1 MCSPLR
7 SLRSAGKDQSIEGAG
22 DDQGRHR
29 VRPSNID
36 QDAGHAHLAH
46 RAEGALLRVGLGHE
60 ALYFGTMHLGT
71 IVPTRSKRF
80 YSPAECLEA
89 ALRALGIS

>member
-1 MCSPLR
+1 VIFLR
-7 SLRSAGKDQSIEGAG
+7 G
-22 DDQGRHR
+22 
-29 VRPSNID
+29 
-36 QDAGHAHLAH
+36 
-46 RAEGALLRVGLGHE
+46 GLGHE